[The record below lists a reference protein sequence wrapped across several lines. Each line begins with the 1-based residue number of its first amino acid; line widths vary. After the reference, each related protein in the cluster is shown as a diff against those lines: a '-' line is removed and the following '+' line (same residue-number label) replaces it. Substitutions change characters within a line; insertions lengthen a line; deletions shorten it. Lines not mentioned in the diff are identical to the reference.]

1 MAIRLVVRLLHQMDG
16 SGRFYRIDDGRR
28 LRLLS
33 LQSGLCYL
41 PSHGES
47 LVAVLPSLGRGRVS
61 FLYYKF
67 GKSNTKGNNLI
78 LEQIHG
84 GTESIPLR
92 MAPLVL
98 IGTLITHLFGDLQD
112 VRALPFRWEEVYRS
126 GSVSLSALRR
136 RIENTANLRN

>member
-1 MAIRLVVRLLHQMDG
+1 MVLGGFI
-16 SGRFYRIDDGRR
+16 
-28 LRLLS
+28 
-33 LQSGLCYL
+33 GLMTGAA
-41 PSHGES
+41 S
-47 LVAVLPSLGRGRVS
+47 AF
-61 FLYYKF
+61 FLYSLDYVTSLRMENPWSLF
-67 GKSNTKGNNLI
+67 FLPLGGPGSASYITSLARATKGNNLI